1 MLLREA
7 RTPGAQRNQPDRLMD
22 PFVAGVVFILMIVS
36 GVWGSMV
43 LAALLKRF
51 SRKLESR
58 ADDPLIEELRQDT
71 HQLEARLDRVEEE
84 LSFFRELHE
93 PESPVQLPSPD
104 PNDS

>member
-1 MLLREA
+1 
-7 RTPGAQRNQPDRLMD
+7 MD
-22 PFVAGVVFILMIVS
+22 PFITGIVFIVLIT
-36 GVWGSMV
+36 GGIWGSMV
-43 LAALLKRF
+43 LAALLKRL
-51 SRKLESR
+51 SPKLESR